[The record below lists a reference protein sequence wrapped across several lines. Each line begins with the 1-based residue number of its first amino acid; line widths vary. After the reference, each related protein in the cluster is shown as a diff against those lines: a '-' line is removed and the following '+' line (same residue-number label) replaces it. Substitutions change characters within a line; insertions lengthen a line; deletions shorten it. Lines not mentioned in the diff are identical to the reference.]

1 MAGNSSVAGCEDG
14 SQPVAYMGFHGD
26 ADSVVAI
33 SGGEAARDEIIER
46 NGCGAATPSDSDW
59 CELAGDN
66 YQPCTCTTYE
76 GCQEGYPVTWC
87 QFTGNHM
94 PAPNSGETIWNFFS
108 QF

>member
-1 MAGNSSVAGCEDG
+1 MAGNSSVSGCEDG